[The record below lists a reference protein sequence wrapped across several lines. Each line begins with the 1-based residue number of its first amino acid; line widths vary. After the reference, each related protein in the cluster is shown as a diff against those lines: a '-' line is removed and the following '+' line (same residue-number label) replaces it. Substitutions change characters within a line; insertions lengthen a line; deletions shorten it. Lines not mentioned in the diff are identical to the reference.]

1 MTTDQFY
8 SFMNENIGKKCVIT
22 DNVGTLDDHVGY
34 NGQVLTIEDVTE
46 DGYYI
51 LDSGHWCDDNEL
63 DIINL

>member
-22 DNVGTLDDHVGY
+22 DRVGTLHHHIGY

-46 DGYYI
+46 EGYYI
-51 LDSGHWCDDNEL
+51 LDSGHWCDDNEVN
-63 DIINL
+63 IINL